1 MKRCDGVC
9 CAKVDMDVS
18 LDSRPGRVIIHKL
31 ETFVVDAAM
40 DVLFLSDDV
49 LQKLGISPQH
59 LLQQK
64 VASGELKD
72 VASPLPKI
80 LV

>member
-1 MKRCDGVC
+1 
-9 CAKVDMDVS
+9 MDVS

-40 DVLFLSDDV
+40 DFLFLSDDV
-49 LQKLGISPQH
+49 LQKIGISPQH

-64 VASGELKD
+64 ELQGN
-72 VASPLPKI
+72 
-80 LV
+80 